1 MFCRNCK
8 TELKLNLIDL
18 GDAPLSNGYLSK
30 DQLCVKEPTYPL
42 HVKVCENCY
51 LVQTMDYVTSKDV
64 FTSKYHYFSRTSTTW
79 VKHALEFAARIT
91 KELELDSSSLVIEIA
106 SNDGYLLQ
114 HFNNLNIPNFGI
126 EPTKSTADSAREF
139 GVETLEEFFSEEL
152 SITLTSQGR
161 CADLLIGNNVY
172 AHVPDINDFT
182 RGMRKILKPE
192 GVIVLEF
199 PHLLNMIKETLFDTI
214 YHEHFSYLAL
224 GTVKSIFR
232 AAGLRI
238 WDVEK
243 IKTHGG
249 SLRIYGCRV
258 ESNRIETLRVEDLIK
273 EEIEA
278 GLFSTK
284 AYENFESE
292 SHKIKNQLREFLFA
306 KRENGKI
313 VIAYGAAAKGNTLLN
328 FAGIESDLIS
338 YVVDAS
344 TAKQGLYLPGSHIP
358 IYAPEK
364 MLEGGFES
372 ILILPWNLSAE
383 ICSFIKQDLKITAEI
398 FSAIPKIRF
407 Y

>member
-1 MFCRNCK
+1 
-8 TELKLNLIDL
+8 
-18 GDAPLSNGYLSK
+18 
-30 DQLCVKEPTYPL
+30 
-42 HVKVCENCY
+42 
-51 LVQTMDYVTSKDV
+51 
-64 FTSKYHYFSRTSTTW
+64 
-79 VKHALEFAARIT
+79 
-91 KELELDSSSLVIEIA
+91 
-106 SNDGYLLQ
+106 
-114 HFNNLNIPNFGI
+114 
-126 EPTKSTADSAREF
+126 
-139 GVETLEEFFSEEL
+139 
-152 SITLTSQGR
+152 
-161 CADLLIGNNVY
+161 
-172 AHVPDINDFT
+172 
-182 RGMRKILKPE
+182 MRKILKPE

-243 IKTHGG
+243 IQTHGG

-383 ICSFIKQDLKITAEI
+383 ICSFIKQDLKITAAI